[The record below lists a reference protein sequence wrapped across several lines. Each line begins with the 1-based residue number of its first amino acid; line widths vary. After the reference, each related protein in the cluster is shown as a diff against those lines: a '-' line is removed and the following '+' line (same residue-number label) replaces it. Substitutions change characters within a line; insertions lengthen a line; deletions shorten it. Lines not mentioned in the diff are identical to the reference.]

1 MRAGYGATRIRHTQ
15 HNSRTTILP
24 SRPIYGKSLHIPT
37 PRSDPTG
44 VPRRGFSLI
53 ELVIVIVILAI
64 IAAIAIPRLSSSA
77 QHAKD
82 ATVRA
87 GLRELTVA
95 LDIYTTNNEGRDPSI
110 APDGSFDTDS
120 DAFTA
125 RLIADGYLKAIP
137 YNPYTRKACMRL
149 TDIESPTAE
158 CAWRYNPVTQVFLD
172 DTP

>member
-1 MRAGYGATRIRHTQ
+1 MRAGYGATSDRHTR
-15 HNSRTTILP
+15 HNSRTPRTRLP
-24 SRPIYGKSLHIPT
+24 LTCGTRLHTRT
-37 PRSDPTG
+37 PQTDFPR

-53 ELVIVIVILAI
+53 ELVIVIVILGV
-64 IAAIAIPRLSSSA
+64 IAAIAIPRLGSSA

-87 GLRELTVA
+87 SLRELTVA
-95 LDIYTTNNEGRDPSI
+95 LDIYTTKNEGRDPSI
-110 APDGSFDTDS
+110 APNGSFDTDS

-125 RLIADGYLKAIP
+125 RLLADGYLKAIP

-149 TDIESPTAE
+149 TNIENPTAE
-158 CAWRYNPVTQVFLD
+158 CAWRYNPQTHQFLD